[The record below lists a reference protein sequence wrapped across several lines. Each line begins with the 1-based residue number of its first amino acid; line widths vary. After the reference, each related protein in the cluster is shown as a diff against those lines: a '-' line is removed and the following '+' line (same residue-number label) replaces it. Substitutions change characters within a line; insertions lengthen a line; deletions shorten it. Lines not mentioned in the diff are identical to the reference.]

1 MLQVLNVSDILNHLM
16 TYRDISE
23 CLFGSWRDC
32 CSNHADTG
40 VPGPTPSRNFFGQKA
55 IEIFGD
61 TFHKLLTTELWLK
74 LVGLLIINIIGN
86 A

>member
-1 MLQVLNVSDILNHLM
+1 MALCMVLVSNLKCKVES
-16 TYRDISE
+16 R
-23 CLFGSWRDC
+23 GS
-32 CSNHADTG
+32 
-40 VPGPTPSRNFFGQKA
+40 PTPSHNFFGQKA

-61 TFHKLLTTELWLK
+61 TFHKLLTTDLWLK

>member
-1 MLQVLNVSDILNHLM
+1 MALCMVLVSNRKCKVEI
-16 TYRDISE
+16 R
-23 CLFGSWRDC
+23 GS
-32 CSNHADTG
+32 
-40 VPGPTPSRNFFGQKA
+40 PTPSQNFFGQKA